1 MKIPIKYNIRS
12 ILIRRVGSAMT
23 AVGIGLT
30 VAVVVVMMA
39 MVNGLDRT
47 FTETGDDQNL
57 VVLREGSLNE
67 VNSYFTRDAFET
79 VRFLPGVMRDEENEP
94 LAVGELIVVITHPR
108 KDGKESNVMVR
119 GTSETGFRLRPEM
132 KMVEGRKFRD
142 GLREMIVSQALAKR
156 FENFNVGDTIK
167 INRVDWKIV
176 GSFESDGGAYESE
189 LWGGYQDVAQ
199 VWQRPI
205 FSSILV
211 RAESLEDAQAFIK
224 RIEDDDR
231 IQLNA
236 VSQREYYAEQT
247 VSSIGLKALA
257 VFIAVLMGIGSC
269 FAIMNMMYGM
279 VMGRQQE
286 IATLRALGFRRRSIL
301 ASFLF
306 ESAVLALSGGVIGC
320 ALCALFNGYSAGTS
334 NFSSFS
340 EVLFNFQVTPLI
352 IALGLSFALVMG
364 ILGGILPARRA
375 AWIRLI
381 DVLKE

>member
-1 MKIPIKYNIRS
+1 MKIPVKYNLRS
-12 ILIRRVGSAMT
+12 LLVRRVGSLMT
-23 AVGIGLT
+23 ALGIGLT

-47 FTETGDDQNL
+47 FTETGDNQNL

-67 VNSYFTRDAFET
+67 VNSYFLRDLYET
-79 VRFLPGVMRDEENEP
+79 VRFLPGIVRDEENNP
-94 LAVGELIVVITHPR
+94 LVAAELIVVINHPR
-108 KDGKESNVMVR
+108 KGGEESNVMVR
-119 GTSETGFRLRPEM
+119 GTSEQGFQLRPEV
-132 KMVEGRKFRD
+132 KIVEGRKFRD
-142 GLREMIVSQALAKR
+142 GLREMIVSRALSSR
-156 FENFNVGDTIK
+156 FENFSVGDTIE
-167 INRVDWKIV
+167 INRVEWKIV
-176 GSFESDGGAYESE
+176 GSFESSGGAYESE
-189 LWGGYQDVAQ
+189 LWAGYQDVAQ

-205 FSSILV
+205 YSSLLV
-211 RAESLEDAQAFIK
+211 RAESPEAAEAFIK

-236 VSQREYYAEQT
+236 IGQKDYYAEQT

-306 ESAVLALSGGVIGC
+306 ESAVLALIGGIIGC
-320 ALCALFNGYSAGTS
+320 GLGSLFNGYSAGTS
-334 NFSSFS
+334 NFASFS

-352 IALGLSFALVMG
+352 IIMGLLFALFMG
-364 ILGGILPARRA
+364 VLGGILPARRA

-381 DVLKE
+381 DVLRE